1 MAIGV
6 NRQTLS
12 AGTLVGDDVNNRSGE
27 KVGSVKEIMLDLS
40 SGRVSYVVIS
50 SGGFLGI
57 GDKLFAVPWEAVE
70 IDGDEHALVFDI
82 SKERLEQAP
91 GFDQDNWPD
100 FADRTWGASVHKF
113 YGTRPYWETD
123 LP

>member
-1 MAIGV
+1 MTVGV
-6 NRQTLS
+6 NRRTLS
-12 AGTLVGDDVNNRSGE
+12 AGTLVGDDVITRSGE
-27 KVGSVKEIMLDLS
+27 KLGTVKEIMLDLD
-40 SGRVSYVVIS
+40 SGRIAYVVLS

-70 IDGDEHALVFDI
+70 VDGASHTLVFDI
-82 SKERLEQAP
+82 TRERLDQAP
-91 GFDQDNWPD
+91 GFDKENWPD
-100 FADRTWGASVHKF
+100 FADSGWGASVHEF

>member
-1 MAIGV
+1 
-6 NRQTLS
+6 
-12 AGTLVGDDVNNRSGE
+12 
-27 KVGSVKEIMLDLS
+27 MLDVER
-40 SGRVSYVVIS
+40 GRVSYVVVS

-57 GDKLFAVPWEAVE
+57 GDKLFAVPWEAVQV
-70 IDGDEHALVFDI
+70 DGAEHALRFDVT
-82 SKERLEQAP
+82 KERLEEAP

-100 FADRTWGASVHKF
+100 FADQTWGASVHEF